1 MIRTLLGLSLSTVF
15 LVVGC
20 SGGGAGGGSDT
31 GSGSAGSSGG
41 GSSKG
46 GSDSKSGGGSAD
58 EDAITETY
66 NAYIKALQDGNG
78 AKVCANHS
86 DAGVSHLT
94 DLAEEAG
101 VEVGLCDEMIEG
113 LIESQGGTEA
123 MPTEAEITD
132 ISIGD
137 DKKSATIVATE
148 TLGGEAQESSYELIK
163 DEFDEW
169 LIDKE
174 L

>member
-1 MIRTLLGLSLSTVF
+1 MSALIA
-15 LVVGC
+15 GC
-20 SGGGAGGGSDT
+20 GGGD
-31 GSGSAGSSGG
+31 
-41 GSSKG
+41 SKG
-46 GSDSKSGGGSAD
+46 GDKDKAASKKSSKSAGGSAD